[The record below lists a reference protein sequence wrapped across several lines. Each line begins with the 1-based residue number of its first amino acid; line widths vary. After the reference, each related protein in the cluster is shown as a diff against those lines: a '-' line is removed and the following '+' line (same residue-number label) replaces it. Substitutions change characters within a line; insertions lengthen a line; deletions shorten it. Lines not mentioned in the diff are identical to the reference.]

1 MEVVSRA
8 PAGRIVC
15 PRVTPQAEGQSGH
28 QRSHPTH
35 ASALR
40 VSTRADPQEAPVDK
54 ELKRLQERLD
64 NQAQASM
71 DLVDTLARLRAW
83 REQYGCQLMHDA
95 QASLDAILDGA

>member
-1 MEVVSRA
+1 M
-8 PAGRIVC
+8 
-15 PRVTPQAEGQSGH
+15 
-28 QRSHPTH
+28 
-35 ASALR
+35 
-40 VSTRADPQEAPVDK
+40 DK